1 MGSKSVVLLVEGR
14 NAGLESLVP
23 ALKKASYELSVVNTG
38 DAALSWAGNQE
49 PDIIIFDASTMRS
62 NGVRSCRRLR
72 RAFQKTPIIHARAGG
87 TNVDSTAEAD
97 VYLERPFS
105 PRKLLNRVR
114 ALLPP
119 DDDKEEIVRYG
130 YLTYFR
136 TKQSVDVAGRGEYSL
151 TPKLAALLELF
162 IRHCDEL
169 VSREKLML
177 DVWETNF
184 LDDTRTLDVH
194 VSWIRKRIELNPG
207 RPRVLRTVRGK
218 GYIFGILGSEPAE
231 NQSGTGHNASS

>member
-1 MGSKSVVLLVEGR
+1 MGSKSVVLLVEGQS
-14 NAGLESLVP
+14 AGNDSLAP
-23 ALKKASYELSVVNTG
+23 ALKKANYDLFVVYTG
-38 DAALSWAGNQE
+38 DAALSWIGGRE
-49 PDIIIFDASTMRS
+49 PDILIFDASTMRS
-62 NGVRSCRRLR
+62 NGARSCRRLR
-72 RAFQKTPIIHARAGG
+72 RVLKKTPIIHARASG
-87 TNVDSTAEAD
+87 TEMDSTTEAD

-119 DDDKEEIVRYG
+119 DDDKEEIIRYG

-151 TPKLAALLELF
+151 TPKLAALLEIF

-169 VSREKLML
+169 ITREKLMR
-177 DVWETNF
+177 DVWETSF

-194 VSWIRKRIELNPG
+194 VSWMRKRIELDPG
-207 RPRVLRTVRGK
+207 KPRVLRTVRGK
-218 GYIFGILGSEPAE
+218 GYIFSIL
-231 NQSGTGHNASS
+231 NDKL